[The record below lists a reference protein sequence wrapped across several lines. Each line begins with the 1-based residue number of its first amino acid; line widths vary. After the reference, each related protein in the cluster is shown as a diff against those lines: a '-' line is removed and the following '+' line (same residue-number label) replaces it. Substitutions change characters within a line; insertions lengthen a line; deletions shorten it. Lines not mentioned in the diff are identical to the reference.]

1 MSTQRRSPACGA
13 TTYLLL
19 VAGGVSGLDE
29 VLASVEVYNIE
40 TRALRRGGAM
50 REPRALFSLVPVGST
65 HPRLLAVGGQSGSSV
80 LDTSEWYDQ
89 EENEWSEGP
98 TLETGRKSFGALMA
112 RVELA
117 CTEIDPP
124 PHSCPALDT
133 SQSCFFPSTAGLL

>member
-1 MSTQRRSPACGA
+1 
-13 TTYLLL
+13 
-19 VAGGVSGLDE
+19 
-29 VLASVEVYNIE
+29 
-40 TRALRRGGAM
+40 M

-65 HPRLLAVGGQSGSSV
+65 HLRLLAVGGQSGSLV
-80 LDTSEWYDQ
+80 LGSTEWYDQ

-112 RVELA
+112 PVEVA

-133 SQSCFFPSTAGLL
+133 SQSCLFQTTAGLSLSKMSLTCFAQNLPILGHQFLDTAGISERQILLVLKQVAIGMAAF